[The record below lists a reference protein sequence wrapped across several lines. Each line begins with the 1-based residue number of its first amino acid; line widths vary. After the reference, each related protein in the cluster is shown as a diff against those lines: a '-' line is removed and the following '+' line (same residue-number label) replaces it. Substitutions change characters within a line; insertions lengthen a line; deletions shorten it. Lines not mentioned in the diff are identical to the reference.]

1 MLPRWPTVRFRRS
14 PALRR
19 LYSLLS
25 RSSSYNSISLSS
37 LARCPFFFVPE
48 TSNLLLAL
56 FSERY
61 YQDLYAR
68 LSSSAYAET
77 PGSSWRCHLCFS
89 LFLILFRVL
98 ALRFLVHSV
107 QRTICTSLSSSFF
120 SPFFLT
126 YLIIRAF
133 HLLRPRLLLPP
144 FPFFIT
150 RARRIHD
157 SSHPATPKRH
167 QHRLT

>member
-14 PALRR
+14 PALRQ

-77 PGSSWRCHLCFS
+77 PGSSWRCHLCFFLFLNLANSLSLS
-89 LFLILFRVL
+89 LFLIFFRAL

-126 YLIIRAF
+126 YLIIRFSSSSTTLTRSSLSFF
-133 HLLRPRLLLPP
+133 HN
-144 FPFFIT
+144 
-150 RARRIHD
+150 A
-157 SSHPATPKRH
+157 S
-167 QHRLT
+167 